1 MMGWLSITR
10 AQGHCPHAQLHSMA
24 SPTDDPPDT
33 RTPTE
38 LPLPLRW
45 LLKVFAV
52 LCLILGLV
60 GVFVPGLPTTVFILM
75 AAWAAARC
83 SPALYRWL
91 WHHRLFGPMLR
102 NWANGGCVSRRAKWS
117 ATLMMG
123 LSSIIPSFTQAPLWA
138 VALASICMAC
148 VLAWLWRRPE
158 PARNSA

>member
-1 MMGWLSITR
+1 MGWLSITR

-33 RTPTE
+33 RTPKE

-123 LSSIIPSFTQAPLWA
+123 LSSIILSFTQAPLWA

>member
-1 MMGWLSITR
+1 MGWLSITR

>member
-1 MMGWLSITR
+1 
-10 AQGHCPHAQLHSMA
+10 MA
-24 SPTDDPPDT
+24 SPTHDPPDT
-33 RTPTE
+33 QMPKE

-52 LCLILGLV
+52 LCLILGVV

-75 AAWAAARC
+75 AAWGAARS

-117 ATLMMG
+117 ATLMMA
-123 LSSIIPSFTQAPLWA
+123 LSSIILSLTQAPLWA
-138 VALASICMAC
+138 VVLASICMVC

-158 PARNSA
+158 PARHSA

>member
-1 MMGWLSITR
+1 MGWLSITR

-123 LSSIIPSFTQAPLWA
+123 LSSIILSFTQAPLWA

>member
-1 MMGWLSITR
+1 
-10 AQGHCPHAQLHSMA
+10 MA

-33 RTPTE
+33 RTPKE

-123 LSSIIPSFTQAPLWA
+123 LSSIILSFTQAPLWA

>member
-1 MMGWLSITR
+1 
-10 AQGHCPHAQLHSMA
+10 MA

-123 LSSIIPSFTQAPLWA
+123 LSSIILSFTQAPLWA

>member
-1 MMGWLSITR
+1 
-10 AQGHCPHAQLHSMA
+10 MA
-24 SPTDDPPDT
+24 SPTNDPPDT
-33 RTPTE
+33 QMPRE

-45 LLKVFAV
+45 LLKIFAV

-123 LSSIIPSFTQAPLWA
+123 LSSIILSFTQAPLWA
-138 VALASICMAC
+138 LVLASICMAC